1 MDLSNLKNIDVN
13 DLFNKLKSGGL
24 ADKKLLIKFGI
35 GFGAVLIFLIIYYI
49 FVSPKIAAQEEKL
62 KIVNSLR
69 KKKKMP
75 NIDIELFIKNGNPP
89 KYILIDGRR
98 STAVSYTHL
107 TLPTT

>member
-49 FVSPKIAAQEEKL
+49 FVSPKIADQEEKI
-62 KIVNSLR
+62 KIMNEAGIIVAKSPADIGKTLLEKLSL
-69 KKKKMP
+69 
-75 NIDIELFIKNGNPP
+75 
-89 KYILIDGRR
+89 
-98 STAVSYTHL
+98 
-107 TLPTT
+107 